1 MKNILLLILI
11 CCLSLSNRAQEQM
24 NPSSRISGKAIKLPG
39 FVTSPYFEEQVISF
53 IHTPG
58 IKVHINAPAETK
70 FGKDKPTK
78 LVLYALP
85 NGNSTDWTIGKM
97 PAEGDD
103 WHYHIQHIG
112 AQTRYIRASDPECNF
127 ITVYLEADTK
137 SWGSRRK
144 AEPTRDQKIKE
155 TVEYILSLFSKYN
168 PHIELNS
175 HSGGGNFIFG
185 FMDAVSEIPDYAKRI
200 SFIDSNY
207 NWDNERYG
215 DKLQKWLEASS
226 DNRLFVACYDDANAL
241 LDGKPFV
248 SKTGGTWHRTYLMQR
263 YLKKKMKRL
272 SWNKTE
278 NDSII
283 YFTADNRRIQFYSRK
298 NPEQKIYHTILVER
312 NGYIQSVF
320 SGTKYEGMG
329 YQFMGRKIYD
339 MYRQDS
345 GSW

>member
-24 NPSSRISGKAIKLPG
+24 NLSSKISGKAIKLPG

-70 FGKDKPTK
+70 FRKDKP
-78 LVLYALP
+78 
-85 NGNSTDWTIGKM
+85 
-97 PAEGDD
+97 
-103 WHYHIQHIG
+103 
-112 AQTRYIRASDPECNF
+112 DPECNF
-127 ITVYLEADTK
+127 STVYLEADTK
-137 SWGSRRK
+137 SWGSWRK

-185 FMDAVSEIPDYAKRI
+185 FMDAVSEIPDYVKRI

-215 DKLQKWLEASS
+215 DKLQKWLEASP
-226 DNRLFVACYDDANAL
+226 DNRLFVACYDAGWKAI
-241 LDGKPFV
+241 
-248 SKTGGTWHRTYLMQR
+248 
-263 YLKKKMKRL
+263 YLKDRRDLAQNLFNATIFEK
-272 SWNKTE
+272 E
-278 NDSII
+278 NE
-283 YFTADNRRIQFYSRK
+283 T
-298 NPEQKIYHTILVER
+298 
-312 NGYIQSVF
+312 SVM
-320 SGTKYEGMG
+320 E
-329 YQFMGRKIYD
+329 
-339 MYRQDS
+339 
-345 GSW
+345 

>member
-137 SWGSRRK
+137 SWG
-144 AEPTRDQKIKE
+144 TY
-155 TVEYILSLFSKYN
+155 TGSK
-168 PHIELNS
+168 
-175 HSGGGNFIFG
+175 
-185 FMDAVSEIPDYAKRI
+185 D
-200 SFIDSNY
+200 
-207 NWDNERYG
+207 
-215 DKLQKWLEASS
+215 
-226 DNRLFVACYDDANAL
+226 
-241 LDGKPFV
+241 
-248 SKTGGTWHRTYLMQR
+248 
-263 YLKKKMKRL
+263 
-272 SWNKTE
+272 
-278 NDSII
+278 
-283 YFTADNRRIQFYSRK
+283 
-298 NPEQKIYHTILVER
+298 
-312 NGYIQSVF
+312 
-320 SGTKYEGMG
+320 
-329 YQFMGRKIYD
+329 
-339 MYRQDS
+339 
-345 GSW
+345 